1 MGKKEIK
8 CGICG
13 KTIQSNYLIIS
24 KGFVSGYLIIDMVD
38 MLDVCKECFES
49 FPDVVK
55 EKFKEHISQ

>member
-55 EKFKEHISQ
+55 EKFKEHILQ